1 MLCNVALVPEP
12 SNPHDPDAVAV
23 FILQGKVGPRAL
35 VGYLPANM
43 APLFK
48 RSLLNTGSRGGKLPR
63 QDRRRVEFE
72 VEATKAALEIE
83 LDAFLPFDLIDIR
96 NAPIQQPETS
106 DRPKVARQPVD
117 IPAEFFKP
125 EQRARQKA
133 RLRK

>member
-48 RSLLNTGSRGGKLPR
+48 RSLLNTGYEAASCRAKIVGGGNRG
-63 QDRRRVEFE
+63 RRDQGSFGIR
-72 VEATKAALEIE
+72 

-106 DRPKVARQPVD
+106 DRPKVVRQPVD